1 MMTTS
6 LRTKLLA
13 ACMVSFMTLPPSL
26 AIAGPDEADEYYDQ
40 ASEAYQNGEYA
51 RASDL
56 LERAYAE
63 DPNLIY
69 QYNRILALQAM
80 GKHKQALK
88 VLDIY
93 ENPMR
98 EDGRFD
104 DIVEIREEIA
114 EARQKESAGETP
126 KDTEPREI
134 ARDEDADSNAG
145 DQQDEDSS
153 AEVDTPTD
161 PVEPVEPA
169 DKGPSILG
177 WSLVGGGAA
186 SLAMAGLFGSTVLI
200 SDVADRRACME
211 PAGGFDPN
219 CYEADGITGNDKQRA
234 QFADDQNTWQT
245 HQTLTWVFAGVGV
258 AALAGGGYVLYSD
271 GFFTET
277 EPDAT
282 ASAPGSELSVT
293 PYVGADGA
301 GGVLRLSF

>member
-1 MMTTS
+1 
-6 LRTKLLA
+6 
-13 ACMVSFMTLPPSL
+13 MTLPPSL
-26 AIAGPDEADEYYDQ
+26 AVAGPDEADAYYEE

-134 ARDEDADSNAG
+134 ARDEDAESSGEDPQDG
-145 DQQDEDSS
+145 DPQDEDQT
-153 AEVDTPTD
+153 ADVDTPD
-161 PVEPVEPA
+161 EPVEPA
-169 DKGPSILG
+169 DKGPSIPG

-186 SLAMAGLFGSTVLI
+186 SLAMAGLFGSTLLI
-200 SDVADRRACME
+200 SDVADRRDCLE

-219 CYEADGITGNDKQRA
+219 CYEADGINGNDEQRA

-245 HQTLTWVFAGVGV
+245 HQTLTWVFAGVGI

-271 GFFTET
+271 GFFTEN

-282 ASAPGSELSVT
+282 ASGSELSVT